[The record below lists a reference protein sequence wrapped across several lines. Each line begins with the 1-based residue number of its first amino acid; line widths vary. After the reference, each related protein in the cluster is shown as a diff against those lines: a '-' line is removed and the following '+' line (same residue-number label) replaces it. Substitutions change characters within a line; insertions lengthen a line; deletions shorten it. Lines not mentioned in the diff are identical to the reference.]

1 MQTKEKT
8 GNYEQKMCLDK
19 KNKPNL
25 RLVGTENTFSR
36 INRKFSDLG
45 KEKNLQQIQKGCK
58 T

>member
-19 KNKPNL
+19 NRPNL

-45 KEKNLQQIQKGCK
+45 KEKNLQQIQKECK